1 MSKNAQKIGK
11 KVHTTSD
18 GTSVIVKKFVPTFCY
33 CPRSL
38 CRCKICKQFQR
49 LLILC
54 DADDIFIYKKYSET
68 ISKDT
73 KLNGSPCII
82 PYKKVG

>member
-1 MSKNAQKIGK
+1 MPK
-11 KVHTTSD
+11 KFEKEFVRTSD
-18 GTSVIVKKFVPTFCY
+18 GTSVIVKKFVPTFRY
-33 CPRSL
+33 CPHSL